1 MDDEDLAGLIEQAK
15 AGDEFALRDL
25 LSRCEEDVRMVV
37 RARLPRLLRSQ
48 FDSMDFVQA
57 VWQSVFTGPDRD
69 LRRFENVR
77 HLRGFLAGVAQNKV
91 FEEHRRR
98 TRTQKYD
105 LAREEPLF
113 VRRGNRDVL
122 RELPTPEP
130 SPSQNAQ
137 AGDRLDQMIAGRSPL
152 EAEVVHL
159 RRQGLTFEEIAART
173 GLPERSIRRIIDAIR
188 RRMEARRWQ

>member
-37 RARLPRLLRSQ
+37 RARLPRALRSQ

-69 LRRFENVR
+69 LGRFENVR

-105 LAREEPLF
+105 LGARSRSSS
-113 VRRGNRDVL
+113 VAAIATCCARCRR
-122 RELPTPEP
+122 P
-130 SPSQNAQ
+130 SP
-137 AGDRLDQMIAGRSPL
+137 
-152 EAEVVHL
+152 
-159 RRQGLTFEEIAART
+159 RRART
-173 GLPERSIRRIIDAIR
+173 PRPGTGSTR
-188 RRMEARRWQ
+188 